1 MSDRE
6 PPDEG
11 ASDGGAPGEGEGDD
25 EEPDDWGIGRIEP
38 PDESTS
44 DAETPDEDAGDDE
57 EPDDW
62 LTDGVVLPDDW
73 SREDDILIVMEE
85 DANERGHRLR
95 QYAAMLKGGAALRR
109 LKKGLPHGEWT
120 PHLEKMGIEETKA
133 TRRMRLA
140 ATGLTAQQIL
150 DQGGQTKVLKKYPAP
165 KRRKCGHHWALKAPN
180 KTCCQCGYDAL
191 PLDHDVFVDEKECGN
206 KNYHSFGVIV
216 YHGLN
221 EAFTYACMHCPE
233 EITQSQRRT
242 RRALLITEYPDSNGE
257 WEQIAL

>member
-1 MSDRE
+1 M
-6 PPDEG
+6 
-11 ASDGGAPGEGEGDD
+11 SDGGTPGDGMDEA
-25 EEPDDWGIGRIEP
+25 EEPDDWGIGPIKPR
-38 PDESTS
+38 DESTS
-44 DAETPDEDAGDDE
+44 DGGTPDDDAGDVE
-57 EPDDW
+57 EPYDW
-62 LTDGVVLPDDW
+62 LTEDVVLPDDW

-85 DANERGHRLR
+85 EANERGHRLR

-165 KRRKCGHHWALKAPN
+165 KRRKCGHPKILKAP
-180 KTCCQCGYDAL
+180 KGGCCQCRYDAL
-191 PLDHDVFVDEKECGN
+191 PLDQDVFVDEKECGN

-216 YHGLN
+216 YHGLD

-233 EITQSQRRT
+233 EISQSQWRT
-242 RRALLITEYPDSNGE
+242 RRELLKTEILEPSPYATDTRP
-257 WEQIAL
+257 A